1 MSIMGVCEN
10 LSLRWFFTIAAFLI
24 KVGLFYDRVI
34 PLKIKIKAH
43 FSWYWLVFKTWVY
56 FWRSR
61 WHFLRSKYFFKTLC
75 ELFNDLGALFNNWGD
90 FQRSRSHFFRSLL
103 EIDLRVLLRG
113 WFFDCAFSFSLTHF
127 SVLAPYF
134 LSISGFSSTL
144 YIYFSCTLF
153 LILNS
158 LSKSL
163 DKTYI
168 YQPFY
173 QPNLKLK
180 TPWPKSSQKTNL
192 KPPYQKPPPP

>member
-1 MSIMGVCEN
+1 M
-10 LSLRWFFTIAAFLI
+10 I

-75 ELFNDLGALFNNWGD
+75 ELFNGLGALFNNWGD

-103 EIDLRVLLRG
+103 EIDLKVLLRG

-127 SVLAPYF
+127 SVSDPYF

-144 YIYFSCTLF
+144 YIYFFMHPFSYFELTFKISRQNLHRSTTL
-153 LILNS
+153 S
-158 LSKSL
+158 
-163 DKTYI
+163 
-168 YQPFY
+168 
-173 QPNLKLK
+173 
-180 TPWPKSSQKTNL
+180 TPRHKIKKSSRQ
-192 KPPYQKPPPP
+192 